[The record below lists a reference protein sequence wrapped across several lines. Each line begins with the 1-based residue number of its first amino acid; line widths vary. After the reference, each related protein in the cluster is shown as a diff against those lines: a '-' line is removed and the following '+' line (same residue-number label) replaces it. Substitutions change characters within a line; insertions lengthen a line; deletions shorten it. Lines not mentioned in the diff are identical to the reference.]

1 MNPQEILAKIAKLK
15 NAILSESDPDVK
27 ATYQKKVAAL
37 ETQIAEAEKK
47 VEQKEEKAA
56 VEEKKELSEAEQ
68 KIAKLKAA
76 IATES
81 DPDVKER
88 YQKKIDTLQGT
99 LKEVKEE
106 IKEEK
111 KEIAEQKKEIKEA
124 IKEVKTAVKTIGQT
138 EKKNDDSS
146 AIKAKI
152 AKLKDAIAKES
163 DPDVK
168 ATYQKKVAALEAS
181 LSESEKQ
188 IKSDAKSDVKEV
200 RKTAI
205 KKDAVKKVVVP
216 TTPLP
221 ARQAK
226 RKTKLKS
233 IISDLDALIAKNA
246 KLKSKYSSDYKGT
259 GKPKDLKRDA
269 ARSAKPFGYRFVGK
283 HDYRVPTDQQI
294 RKGLKRGTID
304 YEARPNRSD
313 VFPKKTV
320 KLADGGMAKGGTGS
334 YKSHKIGDYVEVWQ
348 PFGRPTKLMQI
359 TGFEDGREIYLL
371 KDKSSTSQT
380 PKKYIANLS
389 GEFPFLADGG
399 QIHRMADKMTDAEY
413 KKHLSQLNSKQRKTY
428 DSLVRLGDTPK
439 LALATVLLQEN
450 NEWDEATVRAYTM
463 ADGGM
468 MADEF
473 KKGGLA
479 KGKLDA
485 GVYRVGKPTKVSPI
499 LYEQKIV
506 EIFENGD
513 ISTASDYGRKLIDFK
528 SQKYPIISEEQLD
541 AQYKMADG
549 GMMAKGGTVK
559 RDAIFHQEYG
569 SLNEKGYPVT
579 TSFRIYQK
587 GSGLKEI
594 KKYKDNPDYY
604 VFEEKSDNKGIYHIS
619 FVEKESFTNYDG
631 KETKSVISFN
641 RDDLYAK
648 GGTTKDEPKVIRGY
662 SDDEAYEYAKGGM
675 TSTKAQKI
683 FEEYEENED
692 NNYHSENVVL
702 LAKHFGTEEDLKDAK
717 AIQKKHENMGHMP
730 SSLMSERDA
739 LSKKLYPRL
748 IAAKNK
754 MARSDGGMMAKGGR
768 VKKKVG
774 FSKEDKARFA
784 KPAGWRWKEEAL
796 SKKIIERKQLS
807 MSPSKKMRDKYPDLV
822 YYEDRLNKAD
832 KNPRRTSAD
841 SI

>member
-15 NAILSESDPDVK
+15 SAIQSESDPDVK

-37 ETQIAEAEKK
+37 EIQIAEAEKK

-56 VEEKKELSEAEQ
+56 IEEKKELSEAEQ
-68 KIAKLKAA
+68 KISKLKAA

-81 DPDVKER
+81 DPDVKQR
-88 YQKKIDTLQGT
+88 YQKKIDSLQGT

-138 EKKNDDSS
+138 EKKSDDSV
-146 AIKAKI
+146 IKAKI
-152 AKLKDAIAKES
+152 AKLKDAIASES

-168 ATYQKKVAALEAS
+168 ATYQKKIAALEAT
-181 LSESEKQ
+181 LAESK
-188 IKSDAKSDVKEV
+188 KEV

-205 KKDAVKKVVVP
+205 KKDAVKKVAP

-221 ARQAK
+221 ARKAK
-226 RKTKLKS
+226 RKSKLKS
-233 IISDLDALIAKNA
+233 IISDLDSLIAKNA
-246 KLKSKYSSDYKGT
+246 KLKSKYTSDYKGT

-283 HDYRVPTDQQI
+283 HDYRVPTQQQI

-320 KLADGGMAKGGTGS
+320 KLADGGKLATGGKVSG
-334 YKSHKIGDYVEVWQ
+334 Q
-348 PFGRPTKLMQI
+348 LMKMLDA
-359 TGFEDGREIYLL
+359 GFEFVIYL
-371 KDKSSTSQT
+371 DV
-380 PKKYIANLS
+380 P
-389 GEFPFLADGG
+389 
-399 QIHRMADKMTDAEY
+399 
-413 KKHLSQLNSKQRKTY
+413 KTY
-428 DSLVRLGDTPK
+428 GQYHILIKKEKGNIAYILKKGHDVSDSKKVKSFTNEKDAIDYLSNTLGVKVTKSKD
-439 LALATVLLQEN
+439 
-450 NEWDEATVRAYTM
+450 DY

-468 MADEF
+468 MAKGGKTKDEPKVIRGYSDDEAYEY

-479 KGKLDA
+479 KGTKLDA

-513 ISTASDYGRKLIDFK
+513 ISTASDYGRKLNDFK
-528 SQKYPIISEEQLD
+528 SQKYPIISKEQLD
-541 AQYKMADG
+541 AQYKLADG
-549 GMMAKGGTVK
+549 GVMAKGGVASYKTHKIGDFVEVWQPMGK
-559 RDAIFHQEYG
+559 KTE
-569 SLNEKGYPVT
+569 
-579 TSFRIYQK
+579 
-587 GSGLKEI
+587 LKEI
-594 KKYKDNPDYY
+594 IGFEDDKKTYILEDRKGNKSYTPKKYIANMSGDFPMLDEFK
-604 VFEEKSDNKGIYHIS
+604 
-619 FVEKESFTNYDG
+619 
-631 KETKSVISFN
+631 
-641 RDDLYAK
+641 K
-648 GGTTKDEPKVIRGY
+648 GGT
-662 SDDEAYEYAKGGM
+662 
-675 TSTKAQKI
+675 
-683 FEEYEENED
+683 
-692 NNYHSENVVL
+692 
-702 LAKHFGTEEDLKDAK
+702 
-717 AIQKKHENMGHMP
+717 
-730 SSLMSERDA
+730 
-739 LSKKLYPRL
+739 
-748 IAAKNK
+748 
-754 MARSDGGMMAKGGR
+754 

-774 FSKEDKARFA
+774 FSEEDKARYA

-796 SKKIIERKQLS
+796 TKKIIERKQLS

-832 KNPRRTSAD
+832 KNPKRTSAD